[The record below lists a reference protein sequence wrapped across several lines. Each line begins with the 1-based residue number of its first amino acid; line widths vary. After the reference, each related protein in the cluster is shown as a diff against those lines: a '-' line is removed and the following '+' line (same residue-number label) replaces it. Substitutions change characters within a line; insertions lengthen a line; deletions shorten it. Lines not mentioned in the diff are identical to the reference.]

1 MSATP
6 ISVSRLTLTDF
17 RNYARHTLETDARP
31 VVLTGANGAGKTN
44 LLEAVSL
51 LVPGRGLRR
60 ASFETLA
67 RAGGSGGWA
76 VAAEVDGLLGN
87 VRIGTGIEAGQ
98 TGSARSVRIER
109 EPSPVTALGDH
120 VAALWLTPAMDGLFT
135 GPSSDRRR
143 FLDRLTVA
151 LEPGHA
157 AQTARFE
164 KLMRQRNKL
173 LDAERPDARWL
184 DAVETEMA
192 GAGVAVAAARR
203 ETVAR
208 LSATQADRGSDDR
221 VPAFAIVIEG
231 ELEAALEETSATAVE
246 DSYREQL
253 AAMRRQDAA
262 AGRTLAGPH
271 RSDLAVTHLG
281 KGIAAALASTGE
293 QKALLIGLTL
303 AHADIVSRA
312 EGRERPPI
320 LLLDEIAA
328 HLDDLR
334 RAALYER
341 LLDLECQAWM
351 TGTDRALF
359 TAISDAAQLFEIA
372 GGMVQPWD

>member
-203 ETVAR
+203 ETVVR
-208 LSATQADRGSDDR
+208 LSATQADRGSDDLF
-221 VPAFAIVIEG
+221 PAFAIVIEG

-359 TAISDAAQLFEIA
+359 TAISDAAQPFEIA

>member
-203 ETVAR
+203 ETVVR
-208 LSATQADRGSDDR
+208 LSATQADRGSDDLF
-221 VPAFAIVIEG
+221 PAFAIVIEG

>member
-1 MSATP
+1 
-6 ISVSRLTLTDF
+6 
-17 RNYARHTLETDARP
+17 
-31 VVLTGANGAGKTN
+31 
-44 LLEAVSL
+44 
-51 LVPGRGLRR
+51 
-60 ASFETLA
+60 
-67 RAGGSGGWA
+67 
-76 VAAEVDGLLGN
+76 
-87 VRIGTGIEAGQ
+87 
-98 TGSARSVRIER
+98 
-109 EPSPVTALGDH
+109 
-120 VAALWLTPAMDGLFT
+120 
-135 GPSSDRRR
+135 
-143 FLDRLTVA
+143 
-151 LEPGHA
+151 
-157 AQTARFE
+157 
-164 KLMRQRNKL
+164 
-173 LDAERPDARWL
+173 
-184 DAVETEMA
+184 
-192 GAGVAVAAARR
+192 
-203 ETVAR
+203 
-208 LSATQADRGSDDR
+208 
-221 VPAFAIVIEG
+221 IEG